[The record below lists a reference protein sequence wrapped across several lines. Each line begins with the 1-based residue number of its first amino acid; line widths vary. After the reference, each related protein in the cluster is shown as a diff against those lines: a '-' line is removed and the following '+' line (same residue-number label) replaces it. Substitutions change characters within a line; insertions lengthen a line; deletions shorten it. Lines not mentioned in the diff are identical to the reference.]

1 MKPNT
6 NFTLTVNDI
15 SHIEKA
21 LYTRLAELSG
31 LCQTPSTAK
40 KILELSEET
49 SEIYNLLGR
58 IHNQKVW
65 YRPKMDVYISG

>member
-6 NFTLTVNDI
+6 KFNLTVNDI

-31 LCQTPSTAK
+31 LCQTFSTTK

-58 IHNQKVW
+58 IHNQKGW
-65 YRPKMDVYISG
+65 YRPEMDVYIGG